1 MIADELLA
9 AIFPDAAACLDN
21 IQGAREL
28 PRHPLVD
35 QAIRDSLEQ
44 AMDLPQLVRTLERVF
59 AGELKCVA
67 RDTPEPSVFCN
78 EILNSAVYTFLD
90 DAPLEERRT
99 RAVYTRRT
107 TEQRSAADLGALDPA
122 AIERVREEA
131 WPAANSVDELHDTL
145 LLAGFIRATEA
156 SPGWR
161 TLFDELVAAGRSCD
175 AGGYWISVERFDELN
190 AVVPQATI
198 PAIPERLRKS
208 WTRED
213 AAREL
218 IRGRTEVLGP
228 VTARSLA
235 DSLGLP
241 ETALIDGALLALENE
256 GKLLRGRFTA
266 GAAQLEWCDRRLLA
280 RIHRYTLNRL
290 RAEIEPVSAADFM
303 RFLLHWQH
311 VAGEQQLKGP
321 EGLAAVVE
329 QLDGYEVAAGAWEHE
344 VLAAR
349 VLDYVPDFID
359 RLCLS
364 GRVAWGRLSPAN
376 GTGKA
381 PLRSSP
387 IALMLRQHAGL
398 WRAAAEPEAGELGSE
413 ARAVYEA
420 LRSRGASFFHEIV
433 SATGQLR
440 SQAERS
446 LGELAGLG
454 LVTADSFGGLRALLA
469 PSEKHKRRSGRRR
482 PAYEVDTAGRWAIL
496 RGDAAADDGRR
507 VEEIARTL
515 LRRYGVV
522 FRALLVR
529 ESRLPTWRELAA
541 VYRRLEARGEIRG
554 GRFVS
559 GFGGEQFALS
569 DAVGRLRAVRKLEK
583 SGELVAISGADPLN
597 LVGIVT
603 SEARVGAIAPNRVL
617 FRDGIA
623 IAALEGGELRRL
635 APSEFDD
642 DTLKKLFWR
651 RSSALGFTTPKGLS
665 EASRKRLL
673 EHKVRVPLPG

>member
-1 MIADELLA
+1 M
-9 AIFPDAAACLDN
+9 
-21 IQGAREL
+21 
-28 PRHPLVD
+28 
-35 QAIRDSLEQ
+35 
-44 AMDLPQLVRTLERVF
+44 
-59 AGELKCVA
+59 
-67 RDTPEPSVFCN
+67 
-78 EILNSAVYTFLD
+78 
-90 DAPLEERRT
+90 
-99 RAVYTRRT
+99 
-107 TEQRSAADLGALDPA
+107 
-122 AIERVREEA
+122 
-131 WPAANSVDELHDTL
+131 
-145 LLAGFIRATEA
+145 
-156 SPGWR
+156 
-161 TLFDELVAAGRSCD
+161 
-175 AGGYWISVERFDELN
+175 
-190 AVVPQATI
+190 
-198 PAIPERLRKS
+198 
-208 WTRED
+208 
-213 AAREL
+213 
-218 IRGRTEVLGP
+218 
-228 VTARSLA
+228 TARSLA

-241 ETALIDGALLALENE
+241 EAALVDGALLALENE

-290 RAEIEPVSAADFM
+290 RAEIEPVGAADFM

-349 VLDYVPDFID
+349 VADYEPDLID

-387 IALMLRQHAGL
+387 IALMLREHAGL

-433 SATGQLR
+433 SVTGQLR
-440 SQAERS
+440 GQAERS

-469 PSEKHKRRSGRRR
+469 PSEKHKRRSRRRR

-496 RGDAAADDGRR
+496 RGDATADDAKR
-507 VEEIARTL
+507 VEEIARAL

-583 SGELVAISGADPLN
+583 SGELVALSGADPLN

-603 SEARVGAIAPNRVL
+603 PQARVGAIAPNRVL
-617 FRDGIA
+617 YCDGLA

-642 DTLKKLFWR
+642 DTLKTLFWR
-651 RSSALGFTTPKGLS
+651 RSSALGFTPKRLS